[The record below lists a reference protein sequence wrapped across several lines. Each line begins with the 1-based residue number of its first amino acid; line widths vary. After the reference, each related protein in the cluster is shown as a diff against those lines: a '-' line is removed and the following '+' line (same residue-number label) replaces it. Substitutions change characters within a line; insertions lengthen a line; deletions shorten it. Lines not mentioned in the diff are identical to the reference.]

1 MFPMVFKHVI
11 LLKLVLIS
19 MSMAQVNDID
29 AAITDVKR
37 KGIRTLTETS
47 RIGAHGKPV
56 IFLHPK
62 DCNGVL
68 VELEQV

>member
-1 MFPMVFKHVI
+1 MD
-11 LLKLVLIS
+11 
-19 MSMAQVNDID
+19 DIE
-29 AAITDVKR
+29 AAIVDVKA

-68 VELEQV
+68 LELEQVWQPIRAKVGVANSWLAGWLP